1 MQVTNIVGSRKMNY
15 FKINCE
21 AQNEK
26 ICSSLNTAQ
35 HYTQVFAYLATKT
48 MYISHLL
55 SSNISSPIHLS
66 FKRIAKKSI
75 DTISIPI
82 HFPAVYLHLHQKKE
96 ALRNTG
102 LVYRPWWQYIHLKC
116 YVEFPYKKMLH
127 PNAYKNIHIARR
139 RHRRRATHQLFQK
152 CRASPTGTSQI
163 VQQLHKRAQ
172 ICNRISNRLN
182 AIILFAYH

>member
-1 MQVTNIVGSRKMNY
+1 MIIFLTAKNNSTNVYNNIKQVTNIVGSRKMNY

-82 HFPAVYLHLHQKKE
+82 HFPAVYLHLHQKQE
-96 ALRNTG
+96 TLRNTG
-102 LVYRPWWQYIHLKC
+102 LVYRPW
-116 YVEFPYKKMLH
+116 
-127 PNAYKNIHIARR
+127 
-139 RHRRRATHQLFQK
+139 
-152 CRASPTGTSQI
+152 
-163 VQQLHKRAQ
+163 
-172 ICNRISNRLN
+172 
-182 AIILFAYH
+182 